1 MDSCRDVSEVSS
13 LQCSLLLDCGRVL
26 CECSSCTSVQSELT
40 SFESLV
46 GVAGT
51 ALPELKGTG
60 SVQMVVTH
68 NSAVGRGNPW

>member
-1 MDSCRDVSEVSS
+1 M
-13 LQCSLLLDCGRVL
+13 
-26 CECSSCTSVQSELT
+26 QSELT